1 MTNNMKRHLLTL
13 YTRTP
18 LHVGSGTSVD
28 VVDLP
33 IMRERIT
40 GFPVIPASSL
50 KGVLL
55 QHARETF
62 ENGKHARTNSKPEDA
77 RALFGDFEEIQEGG
91 EKKQRAY
98 AGCVQIMEAKILAFP
113 VRSLAGCFAWLTCPA
128 VLERFHRDTGLLRH
142 ADGKPLPIPQPPKD
156 KVVAGADL
164 VVNTQVVLEEYA
176 LALDRG
182 LKPENDDRKLIEKL
196 TILSGDPLWTGKLA
210 ARLAIVHDEN
220 FQHFVTT
227 CTEVV
232 ARIAINPETRTVKGS
247 AGEGGGALFN
257 QENVPC
263 EALFYSV
270 LTVLPPRRDTGEK
283 DPAKALAAANAKLIE
298 MLPDANP
305 PILQIGGDETTGH
318 GLCETKREELP

>member
-1 MTNNMKRHLLTL
+1 MKRHLLTL

-40 GFPVIPASSL
+40 GFPVIPATSL

-62 ENGKHARTNSKPEDA
+62 ANGKYARSPEIPDEA
-77 RALFGDFEEIQEGG
+77 KLLFGAVEGEG
-91 EKKQRAY
+91 ENQKSN

-113 VRSLAGCFAWLTCPA
+113 VRSLAGCFAWLTCPTA
-128 VLERFHRDTGLLRH
+128 LERFQRDTGR
-142 ADGKPLPIPQPPKD
+142 KVTIPPVNKD
-156 KVVAGADL
+156 RVVAGPEL
-164 VVNTQVVLEEYA
+164 VVGNQVVLEEYA
-176 LALDRG
+176 LELQPNSSNQAAKLAEE
-182 LKPENDDRKLIEKL
+182 LKELCN
-196 TILSGDPLWTGKLA
+196 DPLWQDKLP
-210 ARLAIVHDEN
+210 ARLALVHDEN

-232 ARIAINPETRTVKGS
+232 TRIAINPETRTVKGS

-263 EALFYSV
+263 ETLFYSV
-270 LTVLPPRRDTGEK
+270 LTVLPPRRKPDG
-283 DPAKALAAANAKLIE
+283 DPSNPPDPSALLAKL
-298 MLPDANP
+298 LPAEDP

-318 GLCETKREELP
+318 GLCETKRIELNQEVKQ

>member
-1 MTNNMKRHLLTL
+1 MARHLLTL

-40 GFPVIPASSL
+40 GFPVIPSTSL

-55 QHARETF
+55 QAAREKWG
-62 ENGKHARTNSKPEDA
+62 NPRQNDVPEPA
-77 RALFGDFEEIQEGG
+77 KVLFGSVDEEIQDGAR
-91 EKKQRAY
+91 KQKSN
-98 AGCVQIMEAKILAFP
+98 AGCVQIMEAKLLAFP

-128 VLERFHRDTGLLRH
+128 TLERFARDTGKRFDVPEPEKDRAFAGVDLH
-142 ADGKPLPIPQPPKD
+142 IPD
-156 KVVAGADL
+156 E
-164 VVNTQVVLEEYA
+164 NENQVVFEEFAFGLMDGAQPAAEA
-176 LALDRG
+176 LAQALR
-182 LKPENDDRKLIEKL
+182 
-196 TILSGDPLWTGKLA
+196 TACADPLWTALLTR
-210 ARLAIVHDEN
+210 RLAIVHDEN

-232 ARIAINPETRTVKGS
+232 TRIKVDPATRTA
-247 AGEGGGALFN
+247 AGTALFN

-263 EALFYSV
+263 ETLFYSV
-270 LTVLPPRRDTGEK
+270 LTVLAPRRDGAADGFDAGK
-283 DPAKALAAANAKLIE
+283 RLAELLPTANGCL
-298 MLPDANP
+298 

-318 GLCETKREELP
+318 GLCEVKREELP

>member
-1 MTNNMKRHLLTL
+1 MNNVKRHLLTL

-55 QHARETF
+55 QQARESF
-62 ENGKHARTNSKPEDA
+62 ADGKYARSKEIPDKA
-77 RALFGDFEEIQEGG
+77 KLLFGAIEGEG
-91 EKKQRAY
+91 EAQRSN
-98 AGCVQIMEAKILAFP
+98 AGCVQVMEAKILAFP

-128 VLERFHRDTGLLRH
+128 VLERYQRDTGRKF
-142 ADGKPLPIPQPPKD
+142 DVPQPAKD
-156 KVVAGADL
+156 HAVAPADSQL
-164 VVNTQVVLEEYA
+164 TIPGRVEVVLEEYA
-176 LALDRG
+176 LATQPGDSAKAKAVADE
-182 LKPENDDRKLIEKL
+182 LK
-196 TILSGDPLWTGKLA
+196 GVCADPLWSESLVK
-210 ARLAIVHDEN
+210 RLAVLHDEN

-232 ARIAINPETRTVKGS
+232 ARIAINPETRTVRGS

-270 LTVLPPRRDTGEK
+270 LTVLPPRRDSGER
-283 DPAKALAAANAKLIE
+283 DPAKALDAANAILSE
-298 MLPDANP
+298 LLPNGEDAQKPP

-318 GLCETKREELP
+318 GLCETKREEL

>member
-1 MTNNMKRHLLTL
+1 MKQHLLTL

-40 GFPVIPASSL
+40 GFPVIPSTSL
-50 KGVLL
+50 KGVLR
-55 QHARETF
+55 QWAR
-62 ENGKHARTNSKPEDA
+62 DA
-77 RALFGDFEEIQEGG
+77 RKPDGTLLLSDEEGRTLFGEDRKLDEEAGIT
-91 EKKQRAY
+91 AH

-128 VLERFHRDTGLLRH
+128 VLERCQRDMGRRFTV
-142 ADGKPLPIPQPPKD
+142 PPVDKD
-156 KVVAGADL
+156 RVVAGTEL
-164 VVNTQVVLEEYA
+164 VVSGQVVLEEYA
-176 LALDRG
+176 LDQQPNSAGQAGQVATSLTG
-182 LKPENDDRKLIEKL
+182 LCA
-196 TILSGDPLWTGKLA
+196 DPLWTSKLA
-210 ARLAIVHDEN
+210 SRLALVHDEN

-232 ARIAINPETRTVKGS
+232 ARIVINPATRTN
-247 AGEGGGALFN
+247 ENLWN

-263 EALFYSV
+263 ETLFYSV
-270 LTVLPPRRDTGEK
+270 LTVLPPRRNGVGTDF
-283 DPAKALAAANAKLIE
+283 DPNAKLAE
-298 MLPDANP
+298 LLSDTNP

-318 GLCETKREELP
+318 GLCETKRIPLDQTEAQ

>member
-1 MTNNMKRHLLTL
+1 MMNMKQHLLTI

-55 QHARETF
+55 QLAREKFDNGAHARNST
-62 ENGKHARTNSKPEDA
+62 KPDAARV
-77 RALFGDFEEIQEGG
+77 LFGDIEETLENGQ
-91 EKKQRAY
+91 KKQKSY
-98 AGCVQIMEAKILAFP
+98 AGCIQIMEAKILAFP

-128 VLERFHRDTGLLRH
+128 VLERFSRDV
-142 ADGKPLPIPQPPKD
+142 GKKLDIPAVAKD
-156 KVVAGADL
+156 RVVPGAEL
-164 VVNTQVVLEEYA
+164 IVNNQVVLEEFA
-176 LALDRG
+176 MDIQPDTNNQLANLAKQLG
-182 LKPENDDRKLIEKL
+182 KLSE
-196 TILSGDPLWTGKLA
+196 DPLWKSKLA
-210 ARLAIVHDEN
+210 ARIAVVHDEN

-232 ARIAINPETRTVKGS
+232 ARIKVDPATRTVD
-247 AGEGGGALFN
+247 EGALFN

-263 EALFYSV
+263 ETMFYSV
-270 LTVLPPRRDTGEK
+270 LTVLPPRRQVTEAGF
-283 DPAKALAAANAKLIE
+283 DPSAKLAE
-298 MLPDANP
+298 LLPVANP

-318 GLCETKREELP
+318 GLCEVKRIEPNNL

>member
-40 GFPVIPASSL
+40 GFPVIPSTSL
-50 KGVLL
+50 KGVLR
-55 QHARETF
+55 QWTR
-62 ENGKHARTNSKPEDA
+62 DA
-77 RALFGDFEEIQEGG
+77 RKPDGSLVLTEEEGRTLFGEDRKPD
-91 EKKQRAY
+91 EKTGIASH

-128 VLERFHRDTGLLRH
+128 ALERFQRDTGLLRH
-142 ADGKPLPIPQPPKD
+142 ADGKPLPFPQPPKD

-164 VVNTQVVLEEYA
+164 LVNGQIVLEEYA
-176 LALDRG
+176 LALDRA
-182 LKPENDDRKLIEKL
+182 LKPDTDDRKLVEKL
-196 TILSGDPLWTGKLA
+196 TGVAADPLWTGKLA
-210 ARLAIVHDEN
+210 ARLAVVHDEN

-232 ARIAINPETRTVKGS
+232 ARIKVDPTSRTVD
-247 AGEGGGALFN
+247 GGALFN

-283 DPAKALAAANAKLIE
+283 DMAKALTSANAKLVE
-298 MLPDANP
+298 LLPEANP

-318 GLCETKREELP
+318 GLCETKREELKEEAK

>member
-1 MTNNMKRHLLTL
+1 
-13 YTRTP
+13 
-18 LHVGSGTSVD
+18 VD

-40 GFPVIPASSL
+40 GFPVIPSTSL

-62 ENGKHARTNSKPEDA
+62 ENGKHARANVIPEDA
-77 RALFGDFEEIQEGG
+77 KALFGAVEEKG
-91 EKKQRAY
+91 EKSLVSN
-98 AGCVQIMEAKILAFP
+98 AGCIQIMEAKILAFP

-128 VLERFHRDTGLLRH
+128 ALERFQRDTALLNH
-142 ADGKPLPIPQPPKD
+142 ADGKPLPLPSPARE
-156 KVVAGADL
+156 KVIAGGDL
-164 VVNTQVVLEEYA
+164 VVNGQVVLEEYA
-176 LALDRG
+176 MGLERL
-182 LKPENDDRKLIEKL
+182 LKPDTDDRKLLEKL
-196 TILSGDPLWTGKLA
+196 VSLTSDPLWTGKVT

-220 FQHFVTT
+220 FQHFVPM

-232 ARIAINPETRTVKGS
+232 ARIKVDPASRTVD
-247 AGEGGGALFN
+247 GGALFN

-270 LTVLPPRRDTGEK
+270 LTVLPPRRNGMEAGFD
-283 DPAKALAAANAKLIE
+283 ANAKLAE
-298 MLPDANP
+298 LLPVQNP

-318 GLCETKREELP
+318 GLCETKREELR

>member
-1 MTNNMKRHLLTL
+1 MKKHLLTL

-40 GFPVIPASSL
+40 GFPVIPATSL

-62 ENGKHARTNSKPEDA
+62 ANGKYARSPEIPDEA
-77 RALFGDFEEIQEGG
+77 KLLFGAIEGEG
-91 EKKQRAY
+91 ENQRSN

-113 VRSLAGCFAWLTCPA
+113 VRSLAGCFAWLTCPTA
-128 VLERFHRDTGLLRH
+128 LERFQRDTGVLKD
-142 ADGKPLPIPQPPKD
+142 ANGEPLSIPQPAKD
-156 KVVAGADL
+156 SVIVPGDSQLTVPGQPL
-164 VVNTQVVLEEYA
+164 VVFEEYA
-176 LALDRG
+176 LATQTDDGTKLQAVAKA
-182 LKPENDDRKLIEKL
+182 LKKICA
-196 TILSGDPLWTGKLA
+196 DPLWSESLSK
-210 ARLAIVHDEN
+210 RLAIVHDEN

-232 ARIAINPETRTVKGS
+232 TRIAINPETRTVKGS

-263 EALFYSV
+263 ETLFYSV
-270 LTVLPPRRDTGEK
+270 LTVLPPRRKPDG
-283 DPAKALAAANAKLIE
+283 DPSNPPDPSALFAQL
-298 MLPDANP
+298 LPAENP

-318 GLCETKREELP
+318 GLCETKRIELNQEVKQ

>member
-1 MTNNMKRHLLTL
+1 MTKIKRHLLTL

-33 IMRERIT
+33 IIRERIT
-40 GFPVIPASSL
+40 GFPVIPSTSL

-55 QHARETF
+55 QLARETF
-62 ENGKHARTNSKPEDA
+62 ENGVHARANSIPADA
-77 RALFGDFEEIQEGG
+77 KILFGTADTDSDG
-91 EKKQRAY
+91 KQVSY
-98 AGCVQIMEAKILAFP
+98 AGCVQIMEAKLLAFP

-128 VLERFHRDTGLLRH
+128 VLERYQRDTGKKF
-142 ADGKPLPIPQPPKD
+142 DVPLPGKDQAVVTGDSTLTIPGQ
-156 KVVAGADL
+156 A
-164 VVNTQVVLEEYA
+164 QVVLEEYA
-176 LALDRG
+176 LATLPAEAIKAKGIADA
-182 LKPENDDRKLIEKL
+182 LKN
-196 TILSGDPLWTGKLA
+196 TCADPLWIESLGT
-210 ARLAIVHDEN
+210 RLVVLNDEN

-232 ARIAINPETRTVKGS
+232 ARIAINPSTRTNT
-247 AGEGGGALFN
+247 ALFN

-263 EALFYSV
+263 EAVFYSV
-270 LTVLPPRRDTGEK
+270 LSVLPPRRNGVATDFNPNTK
-283 DPAKALAAANAKLIE
+283 LAEL
-298 MLPDANP
+298 LPTQNP